1 MRHRRDE
8 AAREA
13 AAGGDL
19 FGLDAPRTPAPKIPA
34 SWRRDLPSTLGPV
47 EGWERPIT
55 VGQPGVLSNYVK
67 MKNPLV
73 VDAQGKNWNQIP
85 FGPQNAPHHTRH
97 IVEFAKEAGHDGVIV
112 RNVIDRGVT
121 RPGQKRLPQDVIVS
135 LDPKNVRSV
144 TEGAAKEVAEEGLKP
159 VDKLGLPLDGKQRGV
174 AGTWETYEGEE
185 LYRLDL
191 GDRSVFVDSRDLDKV
206 TTVIPADETGAPVG
220 VEGAPGL
227 AMFANFYRGQE

>member
-1 MRHRRDE
+1 MTWLE
-8 AAREA
+8 
-13 AAGGDL
+13 
-19 FGLDAPRTPAPKIPA
+19 
-34 SWRRDLPSTLGPV
+34 
-47 EGWERPIT
+47 
-55 VGQPGVLSNYVK
+55 
-67 MKNPLV
+67 
-73 VDAQGKNWNQIP
+73 
-85 FGPQNAPHHTRH
+85 
-97 IVEFAKEAGHDGVIV
+97 AKEARERAAAEAFRAHVEKYPRGEPETTEIYRHAPGAAVLKRGLEKASLTPPGAPSVIKEV
-112 RNVIDRGVT
+112 ALEATGGAIGTKVAPYIEPAWQAAGPLITPVT
-121 RPGQKRLPQDVIVS
+121 GPVVEGAKKYGGKAAEAAKKAVMGTPGKG
-135 LDPKNVRSV
+135 K
-144 TEGAAKEVAEEGLKP
+144 AAKEVAEEGLKP

>member
-1 MRHRRDE
+1 
-8 AAREA
+8 
-13 AAGGDL
+13 
-19 FGLDAPRTPAPKIPA
+19 
-34 SWRRDLPSTLGPV
+34 
-47 EGWERPIT
+47 
-55 VGQPGVLSNYVK
+55 
-67 MKNPLV
+67 
-73 VDAQGKNWNQIP
+73 
-85 FGPQNAPHHTRH
+85 
-97 IVEFAKEAGHDGVIV
+97 
-112 RNVIDRGVT
+112 
-121 RPGQKRLPQDVIVS
+121 
-135 LDPKNVRSV
+135 
-144 TEGAAKEVAEEGLKP
+144 AAKEVAEEGLKP